1 MERSTKRILAIV
13 LVIAIA
19 GAGIGI
25 GLWFV
30 FAPQESVFETP
41 GVSGVSD
48 DRIIKIG
55 LLGGIT
61 EIQGKGN
68 YEGAWLAARNINQAG
83 GVEVNGTI
91 YYIGLVTE
99 DTDESNPVLDVT
111 KGNSAAEKI
120 IEVDGAEYIIGGFRT
135 EALKAYI
142 EVVMDAKKLFL
153 GTGASTDYF
162 CGNVYGEAYSSYTRY
177 KYWFRVM
184 PINSS
189 ALGGSQIREMAYLKS
204 YLTAVLGKNVTEVAI
219 LREGL
224 DWTIPM
230 DNALQ
235 TYLPLYGYNIV
246 ADIDYP
252 ITATA
257 TDFATYWNQIQAA
270 GAQIVVPVISAQG
283 GLYMMSQYKALT
295 PQCLIVGIDVQ
306 SQLDTFWED
315 TGGTDVIVG
324 DCAYE
329 VIMQSVYNTSK
340 TALTVA
346 FWNDFFATFDHEP
359 LYTAV
364 GAYDAVT
371 LIADGINATGRFK
384 AETLI
389 GWLESFTKASPLT
402 GTSVSTGSVAWNPS
416 HDIVSSIE
424 AGWPFGS
431 TLYCQWQTDGTKHV
445 ISSGNLLYPDSIV
458 TGPLAIPPW
467 GINDPP

>member
-61 EIQGKGN
+61 EIQGEGN

-83 GVEVNGTI
+83 GVEVNGTT

-111 KGNSAAEKI
+111 KGVSAAEKI

-135 EALKAYI
+135 EALKAYV

-189 ALGGSQIREMAYLKS
+189 ALGAAQITETAFMGGYLS
-204 YLTAVLGKNVTEVAI
+204 AVLAKPVTKVAI
-219 LREGL
+219 LREAL

-230 DNALQ
+230 ANALN
-235 TYLPLYGYNIV
+235 TYLPLYGFSIV
-246 ADIDYP
+246 ADIQYP

-257 TDFATYWNQIQAA
+257 TDFATYWNQIEALD
-270 GAQIVVPVISAQG
+270 AQITIPVISGQG
-283 GLYMMSQYKALT
+283 GLYMMSQYAALQ
-295 PQCLIVGIDVQ
+295 PQCLLLGIDVQ

-315 TGGTDVIVG
+315 TGGTDVLQG

-329 VIMQSVYNTSK
+329 IIMQSVHNTSK

-346 FWNDFFATFDHEP
+346 FWNDFYATFDHEP

-364 GAYDAVT
+364 GAYDAVG
-371 LIADGINATGRFK
+371 LIADGINATGSFK

-389 GWLESFTKASPLT
+389 TWLESFTRSSPMI

-416 HDIVSSIE
+416 HDVE
-424 AGWPFGS
+424 VGWPYGS
-431 TLYCQWQTDGTKHV
+431 TLYCQWQADGSKSVVT
-445 ISSGNLLYPDSIV
+445 SGNLIYPDSIV
-458 TGPLAIPPW
+458 TGSITLPPW
-467 GINDPP
+467 GIND